1 MRTLHSMEPGQWA
14 SDAAPK
20 GYGRLLARKLPTGYI
35 TFYFRYVRNDGI
47 RDTLKIGM
55 YDEAG
60 RTGLT
65 LAGARDQVAKLLAKY
80 VSGDR
85 DLRSQST
92 NTAAQVP
99 AGNTAG
105 GAAIPA
111 SAPTGTL
118 GQLLDGYA
126 NQLESNGKESSSEVR
141 SALQRHVRDAW
152 PDFWKR
158 GIAAVSTDDLPA
170 VIAKVAETGQ
180 LRSAEKLRAYIRA
193 AYSAAIRARHDA
205 RAVFELRDLRVT
217 SNTAHDLASIK
228 GANRARDHWLSIHEL
243 RHYWNHIS
251 TLPGTDGAS
260 LRFHLL
266 TGCQRVRQ
274 LSCLT
279 TADLDP
285 EGAFVVLHDIK
296 GRREQPR
303 IHVVPLLPAAR
314 DALSAMHGG
323 ALGAHLFTVTG
334 GVHGAPY
341 KTVSEYLKQVACQL
355 EKDGKTSAG
364 FTPGDLRRTVET
376 RLADIG
382 VPDEVRAHLQSHG
395 LGGVQNRHYNRYE
408 YFREKSLALQLLF
421 QLVTLPIPSAKSI
434 RWNTELLTTPFLP
447 SSNEATP
454 MGSSVGSVPPEGH
467 FTPMGEPPDAA

>member
-1 MRTLHSMEPGQWA
+1 MEPGQWA

-20 GYGRLLARKLPTGYI
+20 GYGRLLARKLLTGYT

-55 YDEAG
+55 YDESG

-65 LAGARDQVAKLLAKY
+65 LAGARDQVAKLRAKY

-85 DLRSQST
+85 DLRSLST
-92 NTAAQVP
+92 NTAAQTHGGDTP
-99 AGNTAG
+99 DGNTIA
-105 GAAIPA
+105 A
-111 SAPTGTL
+111 SAPTGPL

-126 NQLESNGKESSSEVR
+126 NQLERNGKESYSEVR
-141 SALQRHVRDAW
+141 SALNRHVRDAW
-152 PDFWKR
+152 PALWER
-158 GIAAVSTDDLPA
+158 GIAAVSTDDLLA

-205 RAVFELRDLRVT
+205 RAVPELRDLHVT
-217 SNTAHDLASIK
+217 SNTARDLASIK
-228 GANRARDHWLSIHEL
+228 GANQARDHWLSVHEL
-243 RHYWNHIS
+243 RHYWAHIAS
-251 TLPGTDGAS
+251 LPGAGGAL

-274 LSCLT
+274 LSRLT
-279 TADLDP
+279 TEELDP
-285 EGAFVVLHDIK
+285 EGTFVVLYDSK
-296 GRREQPR
+296 GRRQQPR
-303 IHVVPLLPAAR
+303 PHVVPLLPVAK

-323 ALGAHLFTVTG
+323 ALGPHLFTVTG
-334 GVHGAPY
+334 GEHGAPY
-341 KTVSEYLKQVACQL
+341 KTLRNYLKEVASRL
-355 EKDGKTSAG
+355 ERDGKTSAT

-408 YFREKSLALQLLF
+408 YFREKLLALQLLF
-421 QLVTLPIPSAKSI
+421 QLVTLPIPAVKTV
-434 RWNTELLTTPFLP
+434 RWNTELLTMPFLP
-447 SSNEATP
+447 PSDVAIPTGLP
-454 MGSSVGSVPPEGH
+454 VGWVPPETDLPLLDESPG
-467 FTPMGEPPDAA
+467 AA